1 MRVEFL
7 LGKRK
12 GVFIFLI
19 PLYTL
24 GMIKRNFIVIIII
37 IIISFGRYFTLRNAP
52 FFGGRYLMPKGF
64 VSE

>member
-7 LGKRK
+7 VDKWN
-12 GVFIFLI
+12 GVLIFLI

-24 GMIKRNFIVIIII
+24 GMIKRNFFLIF
-37 IIISFGRYFTLRNAP
+37 SFGQYFTLRNAP
-52 FFGGRYLMPKGF
+52 FFGGRYPTPKGF